1 MDKKRH
7 HYVPKAYLRSF
18 CDESG
23 KVVVYRKEYPS
34 KAIPLAPNNTAFHKY
49 YYSQPTPEGGIEHNA
64 LEDSFSKIEEKWPGI
79 VDRLHRREDVNDSL
93 MDIFQFMALQR
104 VRVPACR
111 DVAEKILSEATKA
124 EIRVLDAAGQGPPKP
139 AGFEDILDHI
149 EVAIDPHQSIH
160 AMVHLVRGFCQVF
173 DKMGFGVLH
182 NKTDRTFITSDNP
195 VVWFD
200 PSIPDA
206 DLQPYVLQPEGP
218 VMLLFPVSPS
228 LVIVGDS
235 SGRDEFVSNGLGVA
249 DLSKPHLVKVINRQI
264 CRFSYE
270 AVYAP
275 KAGHEKL
282 IQKHAARSPVPQFSR
297 VSAGQGEIVSFQMIF
312 GKRER
317 KPKWVEERDN
327 QEAAP

>member
-18 CDESG
+18 CDDTG
-23 KVVVYRKEYPS
+23 KLLVYRKDEPS
-34 KAIPLAPNNTAFHKY
+34 RAIALSAENAALQKY
-49 YYSQPTPEGGIEHNA
+49 YYSQPTPEGGTDHNT
-64 LEDSFSKIEEKWPGI
+64 LEDFFSKIEEKWPVI
-79 VDRLHRREDVNDSL
+79 VDRLHRRQDVNDSL
-93 MDIFQFMALQR
+93 EDIFQFMALQR

-111 DVAEKILSEATKA
+111 DIAERMLSEATKA
-124 EIRVLDAAGQGPPKP
+124 EVRVLDTAGQGPPKP

-160 AMVHLVRGFCQVF
+160 AMAHMLRGFGQVF
-173 DKMGFGVLH
+173 DQMGFAALH
-182 NKTDRTFITSDNP
+182 NTTGMPFLTSDNP

-200 PSIPDA
+200 PSVPDTE
-206 DLQPYVLQPEGP
+206 LQPYVLKPGGP

-228 LVIVGDS
+228 LIIVGVS
-235 SGRDEFVSNGLGVA
+235 SGRDEFVANGWGAA
-249 DLSKPHLVKVINRQI
+249 DLSKSHLAKVINRQI

-270 AVYAP
+270 AVYAQ

-282 IQKHAARSPVPQFSR
+282 IQKHAARSPVPQFNR
-297 VSAGQGEIVSFQMIF
+297 VSAGNGEIISFQMIF

-317 KPKWVEERDN
+317 KPKWVEN
-327 QEAAP
+327 QDS